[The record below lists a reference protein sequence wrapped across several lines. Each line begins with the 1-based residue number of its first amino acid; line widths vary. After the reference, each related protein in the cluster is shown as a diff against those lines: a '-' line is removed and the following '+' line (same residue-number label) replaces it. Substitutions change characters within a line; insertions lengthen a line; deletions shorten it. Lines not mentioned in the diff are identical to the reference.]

1 MSRPRRKL
9 IRLLIALAC
18 LAVLVWTVVKLG
30 PARVF
35 AAALEADPVWL
46 ALSVL
51 PLFGRFLI
59 WGHKWSRMLR
69 RREPVSYWLA
79 LRILAVGS
87 FVNLTTPTA
96 KVAGGIV
103 RAALLHRRVGWRMST
118 AYGWAFADQITNVLG
133 NLFLFGSLL
142 IGVAL
147 FAPDVQYRVY
157 LLIPGLLAVSAIA
170 LAARLRGIAW
180 NWVQRPAVAQ
190 RVISFVP
197 ARFRSAS
204 VTSISTD
211 RLRRIFGPLLHHG
224 SAFETFLPDVL
235 WAAAGFGS
243 LCAANALVLRSLGVE
258 TPILLISVAVAI
270 GYFAGVIVGV
280 WGGIG
285 VTEAALTGLYVQ
297 FGIPAD
303 QAAAA
308 ALLHRAVFYVIVLS
322 FGGFS
327 LLQFGT
333 TATAPGSIGDE
344 QEDAGVG
351 EQVVG
356 AAQGTDLGGAEE
368 AEDRDVGKR
377 LR

>member
-1 MSRPRRKL
+1 LPRPRRQL
-9 IRLLIALAC
+9 IRLLIAVAC
-18 LAVLVWTVVKLG
+18 VAVLVWTVMKLG

-35 AAALEADPVWL
+35 ATVLEADPLWL
-46 ALSVL
+46 SLSVL
-51 PLFGRFLI
+51 PLLARFLI

-103 RAALLHRRVGWRMST
+103 RAVLLHRRVGWRKST

-147 FAPDVQYRVY
+147 FAPGIDNRAY
-157 LLIPGLLAVSAIA
+157 LMIPGLLAVGAIGV
-170 LAARLRGIAW
+170 AARLRGVAW
-180 NWVQRPAVAQ
+180 SWVQRPAVAQ
-190 RVISFVP
+190 RLVSFVP
-197 ARFRSAS
+197 ARFRGAS
-204 VTSISTD
+204 VTSISPD

-224 SAFETFLPDVL
+224 GAFETFFPDVL
-235 WAAAGFGS
+235 WASAGFGS
-243 LCAANALVLRSLGVE
+243 LCVANALVLRSLGVE
-258 TPILLISVAVAI
+258 TSILLISVAVAI
-270 GYFAGVIVGV
+270 GYFAGVVVGV

-285 VTEAALTGLYVQ
+285 ITEAALTGLYVQ

-308 ALLHRAVFYVIVLS
+308 ALLHRAIFYAVVLS

-327 LLQFGT
+327 LLQL
-333 TATAPGSIGDE
+333 GSD
-344 QEDAGVG
+344 
-351 EQVVG
+351 
-356 AAQGTDLGGAEE
+356 
-368 AEDRDVGKR
+368 
-377 LR
+377 